1 MKTKFKYGIATYSG
15 TIDEITFGS
24 YRKDT
29 VCIARKYVVPRLTAN
44 NTLMGTTLKNLA
56 AVWSDVSVG
65 YKDELKIYAGKN
77 VVNTPKGKL
86 PPTAF
91 SIWVKMLFLFHELD
105 EGHIDLSTITYTD
118 LLTVGDDIINIAAA
132 VENGYLAKVDGADEL
147 TSNM

>member
-1 MKTKFKYGIATYSG
+1 MSTACATYSG

-24 YRKDT
+24 YRDDT
-29 VCIARKYVVPRLTAN
+29 VCIARKYVIPRLTSN

-65 YKDELKIYAGKN
+65 YKDELKIYAAKN
-77 VVNTPKGKL
+77 VANIPRGFL
-86 PPTAF
+86 APTSF

-132 VENGYLAKVDGADEL
+132 VENGYLEKVDGADEL

>member
-24 YRKDT
+24 YRDDT
-29 VCIARKYVVPRLTAN
+29 VCIARKYVIPRLTSN

-65 YKDELKIYAGKN
+65 YKDELKIYAAKN
-77 VVNTPKGKL
+77 VANIPRGKL

-91 SIWVKMLFLFHELD
+91 SIWVKMMFLFHELD

-118 LLTVGDDIINIAAA
+118 LLTVGDDILSIAAA
-132 VENGYLAKVDGADEL
+132 VENGYLANVPGADAL